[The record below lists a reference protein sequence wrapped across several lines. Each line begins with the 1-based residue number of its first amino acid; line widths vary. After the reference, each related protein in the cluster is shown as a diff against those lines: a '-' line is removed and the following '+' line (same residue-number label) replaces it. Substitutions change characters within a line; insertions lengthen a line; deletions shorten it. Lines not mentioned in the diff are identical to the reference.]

1 MPVVG
6 TKLYYKES
14 EFEEREKEE
23 SCLPHC
29 RLSVVI

>member
-14 EFEEREKEE
+14 EFEEREEE